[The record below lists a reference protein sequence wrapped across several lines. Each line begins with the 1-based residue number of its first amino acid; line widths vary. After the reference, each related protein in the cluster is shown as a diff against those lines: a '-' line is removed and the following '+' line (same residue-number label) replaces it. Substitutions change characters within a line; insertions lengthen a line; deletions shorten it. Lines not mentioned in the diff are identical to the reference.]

1 MEPNG
6 RKAKSRP
13 RGVNGRRPR
22 GIARPTPVYSL
33 LGRGGVAPGPENV
46 ADRRREIIQS
56 CARHDDCVPSAMSFL
71 GYPQEFSTLVLAE
84 FEVKPLPFDLN
95 FLRFENAVHLK
106 TYLSLTN
113 SFEELEAKSARFH
126 NRKLFGWS
134 GF

>member
-1 MEPNG
+1 MAAG
-6 RKAKSRP
+6 S
-13 RGVNGRRPR
+13 
-22 GIARPTPVYSL
+22 
-33 LGRGGVAPGPENV
+33 ENV
-46 ADRRREIIQS
+46 ADRRGEIMQP
-56 CARHDDCVPSAMSFL
+56 RTRDDDGVPPAVSFL
-71 GYPQEFSTLVLAE
+71 GYTEEFPALVFTE
-84 FEVKPLPFDLN
+84 FEVKTLPFDLN

>member
-1 MEPNG
+1 MAEPNG

-13 RGVNGRRPR
+13 QGVNECATRGVESSRR
-22 GIARPTPVYSL
+22 GLAAS
-33 LGRGGVAPGPENV
+33 PENI
-46 ADRRREIIQS
+46 ADRCGEIIQS
-56 CARHDDCVPSAMSFL
+56 SAWDDDGVPPAVSFL
-71 GYPQEFSTLVLAE
+71 GYTEEFPALVFTE
-84 FEVKPLPFDLN
+84 FEVKTLPFDLN